1 MKSKVMEVDLLIAEI
16 RERNEREYG
25 NPSIP
30 SCVKVEVDLYAIKH
44 KLAKRSALA
53 ELIKKY
59 GTYEDLESKL
69 LKSSQRRRKK
79 QEKQKAVA
87 DDIAKKNPK
96 EFSSYTRILEASK
109 IRKFNPISLGGAP
122 GLGKRS

>member
-1 MKSKVMEVDLLIAEI
+1 MKSKVREVDSLIVEI

-30 SCVKVEVDLYAIKH
+30 SCVKVEVDLYATKH
-44 KLAKRSALA
+44 KLAKRDALA
-53 ELIKKY
+53 ELTKEY
-59 GTYEDLESKL
+59 GTYEYLESKL

-79 QEKQKAVA
+79 EEKRKAVA
-87 DDIAKKNPK
+87 DDIAKSNPK
-96 EFSSYTRILEASK
+96 EVSSYTKILEASK

-122 GLGKRS
+122 GLGKKS